1 MWENKF
7 CAGTPAER
15 ISDQI
20 MNGTMKCVVKT
31 KPEPGALELQ
41 EKPIPQPAANEILV
55 KVRAA
60 AICGTDVHI
69 RHWNDWTQKRMK
81 PPVTIGHEFCGE
93 VVELGADVK
102 GVKVGDMISAESHLP
117 CNVCSDCRRGNRHVC
132 QHTGLL
138 GVTRDGCFAEYVA
151 IPADIAYVAPA
162 GISYKT
168 LAILEPFGQAVHAVM
183 DYPVCGKNIAIVGC
197 GPIGIMCVMVAKRM
211 GAARII
217 AVEPNAARGQLALE
231 NGADV
236 LVDPMAVDPVDTIMG
251 LTGGVGVDIA
261 IEMSGSVIAEEQ
273 ATRYIRPEG
282 KFVVAGLPSEPF
294 SFNLSEFAYKG
305 ITLHGAAARLLYE
318 TWEQTDSLLK
328 QGLRLDHIVTH
339 ELPLE
344 RFSEG
349 LDLMEQGRCGK
360 CLLIP

>member
-1 MWENKF
+1 MK
-7 CAGTPAER
+7 
-15 ISDQI
+15 
-20 MNGTMKCVVKT
+20 GTMKCVVKT
-31 KPEPGALELQ
+31 KAEPGALELW
-41 EKPIPQPAANEILV
+41 EKPIPQPAADEVLV

-69 RHWNDWTQKRMK
+69 RAWNEWSQKRMH

-93 VVELGADVK
+93 VVELGKDVK
-102 GVKVGDMISAESHLP
+102 GIEIGDIVSAESHIP

-132 QHTGLL
+132 QHTGLM
-138 GVTRDGCFAEYVA
+138 GVTRDGGFAEYVTV
-151 IPADIAYVAPA
+151 PAEIVYVAPKDV
-162 GISYKT
+162 SYQT

-183 DYPVCGKNIAIVGC
+183 DYPVCGKTIAIVGC

-211 GAARII
+211 GAAKII
-217 AVEPNAARGQLALE
+217 AVELNPTRGQLALD

-236 LVDPMAVDPVDTIMG
+236 LVNPAECDPVERIMA

-282 KFVVAGLPSEPF
+282 KFVVAGLPSQPF
-294 SFNLSEFAYKG
+294 TFDLSEFAYKG
-305 ITLHGAAARLLYE
+305 ITLHGAAARLLFE

-328 QGLRLDHIVTH
+328 QGLRLDSIVTH

-344 RFSEG
+344 QFNEAI
-349 LDLMEQGRCGK
+349 DLMEQGKCGK

>member
-1 MWENKF
+1 MK
-7 CAGTPAER
+7 
-15 ISDQI
+15 
-20 MNGTMKCVVKT
+20 GTMKCVVKT
-31 KPEPGALELQ
+31 KAEPGALELW
-41 EKPIPQPAANEILV
+41 EKPIPQPAANEVLV

-69 RHWNDWTQKRMK
+69 RAWNEWSQKRMH

-93 VVELGADVK
+93 VVELGKDVK
-102 GVKVGDMISAESHLP
+102 GIQIGNIVSAESHIP

-132 QHTGLL
+132 QHTGLM
-138 GVTRDGCFAEYVA
+138 GVTRDGGFAEYVTV
-151 IPADIAYVAPA
+151 PAEIVYVAPKDV
-162 GISYKT
+162 SYKT

-183 DYPVCGKNIAIVGC
+183 DYPVCGKTIAIVGC

-211 GAARII
+211 GAAKII
-217 AVEPNAARGQLALE
+217 AVELNPTRGQLALE

-236 LVDPMAVDPVDTIMG
+236 LVNPSECDPVEKIME

-282 KFVVAGLPSEPF
+282 KFVVAGLPSQPF
-294 SFNLSEFAYKG
+294 TFNLSEFAYKG
-305 ITLHGAAARLLYE
+305 ITLHGAAARLLFE

-328 QGLRLDHIVTH
+328 QGLRLDNIVTH

-344 RFSEG
+344 QFNEAI
-349 LDLMEQGRCGK
+349 DLMEQGKCGK